1 MDYRIRR
8 PDLEQSSSE
17 TSHNEQW
24 ANRTLRDVL
33 FEAYREQH
41 RKRIW
46 SNIWRSIFLLCFLSI
61 FFGGHGKS
69 NSEKSW
75 NQYWCKSF

>member
-33 FEAYREQH
+33 FEAYREQN
-41 RKRIW
+41 RKRTW
-46 SNIWRSIFLLCFLSI
+46 SNIWRGIFLLCFLLI
-61 FFGGHGKS
+61 FF
-69 NSEKSW
+69 W
-75 NQYWCKSF
+75 RAR